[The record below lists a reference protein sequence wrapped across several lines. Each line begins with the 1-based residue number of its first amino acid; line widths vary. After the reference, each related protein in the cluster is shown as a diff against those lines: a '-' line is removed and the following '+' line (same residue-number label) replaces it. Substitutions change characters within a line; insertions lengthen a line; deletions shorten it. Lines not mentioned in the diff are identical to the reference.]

1 MRSDPTFTSSTSGAS
16 AAMIE
21 MASRRPRVARRL
33 QRTSSMHTSR
43 AFLVLC
49 SVGAAL
55 ALAAP
60 GCTGSTPG
68 GGGNPG
74 GGNPGGGNPGG
85 GNPGGGNPDGG
96 PGGGNP
102 DGGPGGGGTDGGSV

>member
-1 MRSDPTFTSSTSGAS
+1 MRSDLTFTSSTSGAS

-33 QRTSSMHTSR
+33 QRTSSMHSSR

-49 SVGAAL
+49 SVGAML
-55 ALAAP
+55 ALVAP
-60 GCTGSTPG
+60 ACTGSS
-68 GGGNPG
+68 GNPG

-85 GNPGGGNPDGG
+85 GT
-96 PGGGNP
+96 
-102 DGGPGGGGTDGGSV
+102 DGGPGGGGTDGGPGGGG